1 MLALGSV
8 KTIVTDSVK
17 SGRIHFD
24 MHGFLTSVIL
34 ADLNLSG
41 TSQHSARFGAPF
53 TPGVPSALV
62 FAEVGTSSAPCH
74 MGDGLPFA
82 PELGLT

>member
-8 KTIVTDSVK
+8 KALITDSVK
-17 SGRIHFD
+17 SGRVHFD

-41 TSQHSARFGAPF
+41 TSQHSAGVWVPLAPGIPAALVLTEGGAP
-53 TPGVPSALV
+53 G
-62 FAEVGTSSAPCH
+62 APCQ

-82 PELGLT
+82 PEFGLI